1 MACGLLAFTSTTVSL
16 SPSRFDSKELNNNVL
31 TSQRH
36 SAIVLKKEETMTTL
50 TQRATIYMDPV
61 LHKALRLKSVETSR
75 SISDL
80 VDDAVRDELA
90 EDADDLAVFKTRQKE
105 PTLNFED
112 FVQEL
117 KRNGTI

>member
-1 MACGLLAFTSTTVSL
+1 
-16 SPSRFDSKELNNNVL
+16 
-31 TSQRH
+31 
-36 SAIVLKKEETMTTL
+36 MTTL

-80 VDDAVRDELA
+80 VDDAIRDELA
-90 EDADDLAVFKTRQKE
+90 EDSDDLAVFKTRQKE

-112 FVQEL
+112 FVKEL